1 METLSLSYPSVSEA
15 TGEEELSVTGYSQF
29 TTHTAIAVPEA
40 VTIIQQL
47 GLPPEVTTH
56 AINVFYRLEN
66 ESAKQTHRIKS
77 LRKKRKDRRVF
88 ICVLIAYN
96 ELDCPMDPVVVANIT
111 HLPHT
116 EIEQAFNESEINITI
131 DPVKLTK
138 YYLRTINAN
147 LIESA
152 NSRGQ
157 ANKTSVEL
165 QLNLDIVY
173 QEIAKIVKICKQ
185 KASGREVIDNSP
197 AKHISI
203 GVICFYI
210 FDIVQMNIPRL
221 IIEKACN
228 LSWACI
234 TKYHK
239 QIALLYNT

>member
-15 TGEEELSVTGYSQF
+15 MGEEELSVTGYSQF

-40 VTIIQQL
+40 VVVIQQL
-47 GLPPEVTTH
+47 GLPPEVTAR
-56 AINVFYRLEN
+56 AITVFYRLEN
-66 ESAKQTHRIKS
+66 ESAKQVHRIKS
-77 LRKKRKDRRVF
+77 LRKKRKERRIF
-88 ICVLIAYN
+88 LCVLIAYN
-96 ELDCPMDPVVVANIT
+96 ELDCPMDPVAVANIT
-111 HLPHT
+111 RLDHS

-138 YYLRTINAN
+138 YYRRAINTN
-147 LIESA
+147 LV
-152 NSRGQ
+152 NRGSD
-157 ANKTSVEL
+157 KSSVEL
-165 QLNLDIVY
+165 QLNVEVVH
-173 QEIAKIVKICKQ
+173 QEITRIVKICKQ

-197 AKHISI
+197 AKHISV

-210 FDIVQMNIPRL
+210 FDIVQMNIPRP

>member
-15 TGEEELSVTGYSQF
+15 MGEEELSVTGYSQF

-40 VTIIQQL
+40 VVVIQQL
-47 GLPPEVTTH
+47 GLPPEVTAR
-56 AINVFYRLEN
+56 AITVFYRLEN
-66 ESAKQTHRIKS
+66 ESAKQVHRIKS
-77 LRKKRKDRRVF
+77 LRRKRKERRIF
-88 ICVLIAYN
+88 LCVLIAYN
-96 ELDCPMDPVVVANIT
+96 ELDCPMDAVAVANIT
-111 HLPHT
+111 HLDHS

-138 YYLRTINAN
+138 YYLRAINTN
-147 LIESA
+147 LIDLV
-152 NSRGQ
+152 NGRGFV
-157 ANKTSVEL
+157 KSSVEL
-165 QLNLDIVY
+165 QLNAEVVH
-173 QEIAKIVKICKQ
+173 QEITKIVKICKQ

-197 AKHISI
+197 AKHISV

-221 IIEKACN
+221 VIERACN

-239 QIALLYNT
+239 QIALLYNA